1 MTKGI
6 VTFASLL
13 SLLSL
18 TACGGGSGSSGGA
31 SGQTNTPDPAELV
44 DPGPATGQ
52 FPDSAMWSGR
62 ANYRTISSDFKNQIT
77 KVAHGPDGSVCY
89 TYAQNTADNT
99 WKSKLECLAPQGD
112 LLFSKE
118 QDGLT
123 AFKDIAFTPLG
134 NLITVGLQP
143 VGPELPAN
151 PERNYVVL
159 SKFSMRGDILA
170 QTRLVD
176 APDAADLIE
185 YDVNEDGTITSIP
198 ITDLYYGN
206 NPTLPNNAL
215 LSLNVEANS
224 VYLLAY
230 TYGIKVYA
238 MNLNLSQSWDHQVMP
253 THFAMWRRVRPL
265 HARIAVSEGDDRIAV
280 AFETKDAFIP
290 VYEQH
295 FGRMLQQNNHNEGDD
310 DEDIAVTL
318 LTTQGQYLDTLLLDK
333 QFDESLG
340 GVVVQNGEIWV
351 GGDAAV
357 QKPGGGVE
365 RDFFLAEFSSDGSLR
380 NYNLIDHKQNEVAID
395 FQALD
400 IGKFLFAGATG
411 AADGVTAGLLLQVTN
426 EAKKLRFTEFR
437 ADQSAHIPAASPLG
451 NNQILFGMVY
461 EQGNTNL
468 ICGADGAQC
477 NGKYVIGVAGQ

>member
-18 TACGGGSGSSGGA
+18 TACGGGSGSSGGTA
-31 SGQTNTPDPAELV
+31 GQTNTPDPAEVV

-62 ANYRTISSDFKNQIT
+62 ANYRNISSDVKNQIT

-89 TYAQNTADNT
+89 TYAQSAADNT
-99 WKSKLECLAPQGD
+99 WTSKLECLAPQGD

-118 QDGLT
+118 QDGLS

-151 PERNYVVL
+151 PERSYVVL
-159 SKFSMRGDILA
+159 SKFSMQGDALTE
-170 QTRLVD
+170 TRLVD

-185 YDVNEDGTITSIP
+185 YDVQEDGTITTIP
-198 ITDLYYGN
+198 VADLNYGN

-215 LSLNVEANS
+215 LSLKVEANA

-238 MNLNLSQSWDHQVMP
+238 MNLNLSQTWDRQVMP

-265 HARIAVSEGDDRIAV
+265 LAKIAVSEGDDRIAV

-295 FGRMLQQNNHNEGDD
+295 FGRMLQLSNLNEGDN

-318 LTTQGQYLDTLLLDK
+318 LTTQGHYLDTLLLDK

-340 GVVVQNGEIWV
+340 GVVVQNGEIWI
-351 GGDAAV
+351 GGDASV

-365 RDFFLAEFSSDGSLR
+365 RDFFLAEFASDGSLH
-380 NYNLIDHKQNEVAID
+380 NYTLIDHKQDEAAVD

-400 IGKFLFAGATG
+400 IGKFLFSGSTSSTN
-411 AADGVTAGLLLQVTN
+411 GVTAGLLLQVTN
-426 EAKKLRFTEFR
+426 EAKKLRFTEFS
-437 ADQSAHIPAASPLG
+437 AAQSAHIAAASPLG
-451 NNQILFGMVY
+451 NSQILFGMVY
-461 EQGNTNL
+461 DQTNINL
-468 ICGADGAQC
+468 TCGADGAQC
-477 NGKYVIGVAGQ
+477 NGKSVIGVAGQ